1 MSVRRRS
8 LEKWLRIPR
17 LLGLAIGLVIVAYLA
32 DTVGEARVRLTGTV
46 VDSTAVRRPHES
58 LTGTRTEETHYV
70 KIAVPGRTFWY
81 SGPYQV
87 GETVSVRVTDGR
99 FTKWR
104 YVASVDPPGL
114 AEFNEALQEYNAT
127 VSRLKEEWHV
137 HPVPSVTGPAP

>member
-1 MSVRRRS
+1 MALPQRASK
-8 LEKWLRIPR
+8 KWLRILR
-17 LLGLAIGLVIVAYLA
+17 LTGFAIGLVIVAYLA
-32 DTVGEARVRLTGTV
+32 DTVGEATLRITGTV
-46 VDSTAVRRPHES
+46 VDSTAVWRPHES

-81 SGPYQV
+81 SGPYRV

-104 YVASVDPPGL
+104 YVAAVDPPRL

-127 VSRLKEEWHV
+127 VSKLKEEWHV
-137 HPVPSVTGPAP
+137 HPVPSTTGSAP